1 MKPEEYFIKPRTVF
15 QKQYCALAAY
25 FKDNLPAKEA
35 ARQHGYTIS
44 AFYSLAQTFR
54 KQISKAGADPF
65 FRDPTPGRK
74 PASNAVSVEHIVVCL
89 RKKNFSNLNIL
100 AALEAMGIQTSQPQI
115 WRILNKHGF
124 SKLARR
130 TKGDRVKAEKI
141 CRTLNQDLPCPGR
154 KTKEEQDAN
163 PKDGI

>member
-1 MKPEEYFIKPRTVF
+1 MKPEEYFVKPRTVL

-35 ARQHGYTIS
+35 ARRYGYTIP
-44 AFYSLAQTFR
+44 ALYSLAQTFR
-54 KQISKAGADPF
+54 QRIRKDGADPF
-65 FRDPTPGRK
+65 FRDSTPGRK
-74 PASNAVSVEHIVVCL
+74 PAINTTSIENLILCL
-89 RKKNFSNLNIL
+89 RKKNFSNFNIL
-100 AALEAMGIQTSQPQI
+100 EALEAMGIKTSQPQI

-130 TKGDRVKAEKI
+130 TKEDRVKAKKI
-141 CRTLNQDLPCPGR
+141 CQTLNRDLPCPGQE
-154 KTKEEQDAN
+154 TKEEQDAN